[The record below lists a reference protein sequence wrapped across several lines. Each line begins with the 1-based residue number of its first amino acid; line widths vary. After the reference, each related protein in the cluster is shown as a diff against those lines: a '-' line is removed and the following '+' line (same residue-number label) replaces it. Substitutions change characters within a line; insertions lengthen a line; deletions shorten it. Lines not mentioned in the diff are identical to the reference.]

1 MENEIIKTV
10 LSSCITKAIEMVFKG
25 NSDATQVKIEYAN
38 QLEREKKELFQDRP
52 ELEIVEY
59 KNYIKR
65 TKYGL
70 KKQCDIEIFVAHI
83 DSHEIVGKGKYASV
97 HFNYRKED
105 FNPDD
110 RCCVIYT
117 LKNVGKTD
125 IASLDVICNLPRDTS
140 FFPTNNSL
148 KDDMLYKWAGN
159 NLINYSVCGNRK
171 IRVGETVTIKV
182 CYHKDRIITPRAGVA
197 SSIGIIDV
205 NGNCWA
211 QSFYIPYD
219 YIDYSYRISDCE
231 LKELCDTDKAI
242 ECFKNPWLW

>member
-10 LSSCITKAIEMVFKG
+10 LSSCISKAVEMVIKGNGEATKA
-25 NSDATQVKIEYAN
+25 KIENIN
-38 QLEREKKELFQDRP
+38 QREREKKELFEVRP
-52 ELEIVEY
+52 ELEIIEY
-59 KNYIKR
+59 KNYLKR

-70 KKQCDIEIFVAHI
+70 KKKCDIEIFIAHI
-83 DSHEIVGKGKYASV
+83 ENYEVIGKGKRANV
-97 HFNYRKED
+97 QFNYRKDD

-125 IASLDVICNLPRDTS
+125 ITSLSVICNLPKDTS
-140 FFPTNNSL
+140 FFPTNNNTAN
-148 KDDMLYKWAGN
+148 DMLYTWVAN
-159 NLINYSVCGNRK
+159 NTINYSVYANRK

-182 CYHKDRIITPRAGVA
+182 CYHKDRIITGCVGFAA
-197 SSIGIIDV
+197 TLGITDV

-211 QSFYIPYD
+211 QSFNIPYD
-219 YIDYSYRISDCE
+219 YVDYSYQISNFD
-231 LKELCDTDKAI
+231 LKELCSIDKAI